1 MKGRIKRTK
10 LSRFLWIFGRPLHPV
25 RSVFAVTGALLL
37 SLPSFIVYIRFRY
50 IGLLVFVIYPLM
62 FLFAHLV
69 WFRLPF
75 VKKNV
80 RWLLFLFTLTIII
93 ALAAGFL
100 FMICRQNGILRAAV
114 SIRPNISKAE
124 VSWLTWLKNE
134 FKGNF
139 TNISLYFF
147 LPSLF
152 AAFIYTAL
160 LFIALKIYRTGR
172 AAWYRKLKSGKGK
185 HKSING

>member
-1 MKGRIKRTK
+1 MKGRLKRTK
-10 LSRFLWIFGRPLHPV
+10 LSRFLWIFRRPMHPV
-25 RSVFAVTGALLL
+25 RSAFSVTGALLL
-37 SLPSFIVYIRFRY
+37 SLPGFIVYIRFHY
-50 IGLLVFVIYPLM
+50 IGVLVFVIYPLM

-100 FMICRQNGILRAAV
+100 FMICRQNGILRQAV
-114 SIRPNISKAE
+114 SIRPDISKAE
-124 VSWLTWLKNE
+124 VSWLTWLENE

-139 TNISLYFF
+139 ANITLYFF

-152 AAFIYTAL
+152 AALIYTAL
-160 LFIALKIYRTGR
+160 LFFALKIYRTGR
-172 AAWYRKLKSGKGK
+172 AVWYRKKNK
-185 HKSING
+185 NG